1 MHLEYACYDVT
12 LKDSEVIEVL
22 NKVIKFEPKT
32 ISVLPQHVK
41 ICKNLSNVDIP
52 ISSPIDF
59 PLGTIDLQSRLSIS
73 EMCIKNGASVLDVM
87 CPSYSLSNRKYD
99 KFREDIKTLQT
110 ICSHA
115 NTEIRYILEYR
126 QFSYEL
132 LYKVAQ
138 ILYDLNITTI
148 YPASGYFIDD
158 ISDNILAAALINK
171 KVPNIRIIC
180 NGNVWNNDHIK
191 LVKNSKLYGLRVNSL
206 NALNLLSKENI
217 IEN

>member
-1 MHLEYACYDVT
+1 MHLEYSCYDVT
-12 LKDSEVIEVL
+12 LKDSEVIETL

-32 ISVLPQHVK
+32 ISILPQHVK
-41 ICKNLSNVDIP
+41 LCKNLSDTNIP
-52 ISSPIDF
+52 ISTPIDF
-59 PLGTIDLQSRLSIS
+59 PLGTIDLQSRLSIA
-73 EMCIKNGASVLDVM
+73 EICIKNGASILDIM
-87 CPSYSLSNRKYD
+87 CPSYFLSNRKYD
-99 KFREDIKTLQT
+99 KFREDIKAIQTLS
-110 ICSHA
+110 IES

-138 ILYDLNITTI
+138 ILYDFNVKTI

-171 KVPNIRIIC
+171 KVPNIHIIC
-180 NGNVWNNDHIK
+180 NGNIWNNDHIK

-206 NALNLLSKENI
+206 NALHLLSKENI
-217 IEN
+217 IKN